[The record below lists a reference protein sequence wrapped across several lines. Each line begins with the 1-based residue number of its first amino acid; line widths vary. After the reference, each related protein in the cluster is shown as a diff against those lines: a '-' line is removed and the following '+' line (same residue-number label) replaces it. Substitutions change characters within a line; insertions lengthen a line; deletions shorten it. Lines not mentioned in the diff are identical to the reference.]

1 MLSIWIPLIIFRVL
15 LKIFLLDLK
24 AVLVG
29 VLITLACL
37 FTVILIINVRY
48 LKKKKALYGS
58 ANAEEKEHF
67 ILDNPENA

>member
-24 AVLVG
+24 TVLLG
-29 VLITLACL
+29 VLILACL